1 MNKFCKILISYHQPA
16 PLLNDDIFIPI
27 QTGRSEYIKDYQENK
42 IPEQEYKW
50 MMDNTTGDDTGEN
63 ISQLGSKL
71 CEFTTIYWAWKN
83 YNKLGNPDYIGFMH
97 YRRHFIFKDIK
108 EFPNNYKNV
117 TVSFEHIDNTYFSKI
132 GYSKQLL
139 KNILQKNNLITINTV
154 DDGMTIYEHHKKY
167 HNVEEIDYCL
177 NLIENEYPE
186 IYPYAME
193 YINQNNG
200 YYCNMFIMKRE
211 DFFKYCKFLFNIA
224 FKFINHT
231 DYRYYSAIDART
243 FVLEKITGIFL
254 YYLSK
259 QNNIRIKTFPIS
271 YIENTNIIFP
281 IMETFKQNN
290 IPVIFTGDDDYIK
303 YTGVAINS
311 LIEHASS
318 NNNYDIY
325 IISAKIS
332 AADKDKILYMAKG
345 KPNISIKF
353 IDFNKYKNM
362 WNVNTS
368 LIYDN
373 SRFSGGTFYRLWIP
387 KIFDHFDKILYLDS
401 DIIINKDISEL
412 YNEDI
417 SNYLVGGT
425 YDIELIRLIYKENP
439 QSTSLINYLKTHQ
452 FNNPYAYT
460 QAGVLLFNIK
470 EMNKFKFFEKSFNLL
485 CEKGPLF
492 NKDQDVINFI
502 CRNKIKYFSLK
513 WNVEWHSTFFNENLK
528 KTLPAQFYTSYMDS
542 RKDPYILHYSSIWKP
557 WKEPERELSQYFWEY
572 AKKSPFY
579 EIILYE
585 NFKNSNMLNTTENEI
600 SYIKNEV
607 LGILYNWH
615 NYTRNKFRYFKYK
628 LLSKIMIGDQREKY
642 KNKRKKYKSLIKITK
657 NILKK

>member
-27 QTGRSEYIKDYQENK
+27 QTGRSEYIKNYQENK

-97 YRRHFIFKDIK
+97 YRKHFIFKDIK

-254 YYLSK
+254 YYL
-259 QNNIRIKTFPIS
+259 
-271 YIENTNIIFP
+271 
-281 IMETFKQNN
+281 
-290 IPVIFTGDDDYIK
+290 
-303 YTGVAINS
+303 
-311 LIEHASS
+311 
-318 NNNYDIY
+318 
-325 IISAKIS
+325 
-332 AADKDKILYMAKG
+332 
-345 KPNISIKF
+345 
-353 IDFNKYKNM
+353 
-362 WNVNTS
+362 
-368 LIYDN
+368 
-373 SRFSGGTFYRLWIP
+373 
-387 KIFDHFDKILYLDS
+387 
-401 DIIINKDISEL
+401 
-412 YNEDI
+412 
-417 SNYLVGGT
+417 
-425 YDIELIRLIYKENP
+425 
-439 QSTSLINYLKTHQ
+439 
-452 FNNPYAYT
+452 
-460 QAGVLLFNIK
+460 
-470 EMNKFKFFEKSFNLL
+470 
-485 CEKGPLF
+485 
-492 NKDQDVINFI
+492 
-502 CRNKIKYFSLK
+502 
-513 WNVEWHSTFFNENLK
+513 
-528 KTLPAQFYTSYMDS
+528 
-542 RKDPYILHYSSIWKP
+542 
-557 WKEPERELSQYFWEY
+557 
-572 AKKSPFY
+572 
-579 EIILYE
+579 
-585 NFKNSNMLNTTENEI
+585 
-600 SYIKNEV
+600 
-607 LGILYNWH
+607 
-615 NYTRNKFRYFKYK
+615 
-628 LLSKIMIGDQREKY
+628 
-642 KNKRKKYKSLIKITK
+642 
-657 NILKK
+657 